1 MLSVQVFSEFN
12 KLNFLGGGGFVYID
26 WFVKFLV
33 RWGGFFKRNFE
44 LIYLFMVEDVFIGV
58 NGWNYVNVLCVY

>member
-1 MLSVQVFSEFN
+1 M
-12 KLNFLGGGGFVYID
+12 YID